1 MGDLA
6 HDYYERFWA
15 DADYN
20 LQYAWDS
27 ARRDRL
33 PALKAAAGRFL
44 PFGRA
49 LDFGCGNGVF
59 THWMF
64 ENGVA
69 NEIDG
74 YDVSATGIGFAQEN
88 FARPGLAYRHFDPA
102 QGLPETACGYNA
114 IIASHVLEH
123 VPDPVATL
131 NDLKTR
137 CEWLI
142 IEVPL
147 ESVLVTNTIF
157 RLTGRDRR
165 ANPVGHLHF
174 WTRTRFEALLR
185 EAGLV
190 VEARHHYASAPFSPY
205 TAGWKTGIERVALA
219 VLGLQTYGRLLA
231 THYCVLVRANPAG

>member
-6 HDYYERFWA
+6 ADYYERFWA

-20 LQYAWDS
+20 FQYALDS

-33 PALKAAAGRFL
+33 PALKAVAGEFL

-69 NEIDG
+69 EEIDG
-74 YDVSATGIGFAQEN
+74 YDVSATGVGFAQEK
-88 FARPGLAYRHFDPA
+88 FAQSGLSYHHFDPA
-102 QGLPETACGYNA
+102 QGLPETAHDYDVVV
-114 IIASHVLEH
+114 ASHVLEH

-137 CEWLI
+137 GEWLVV
-142 IEVPL
+142 EVPL
-147 ESVLVTNTIF
+147 ESVLVANTYY
-157 RLTGRDRR
+157 RLTGRDRS

-174 WTRTRFEALLR
+174 WTREEFEAVLR
-185 EAGLV
+185 EAGLEV
-190 VEARHHYASAPFSPY
+190 AARHHYASAPFSPY
-205 TAGWKTGIERVALA
+205 TAGWKTGIERAALTI
-219 VLGLQTYGRLLA
+219 LGVQTYGRLLA
-231 THYCVLVRANPAG
+231 THYCVLARAKPAE